1 LSKFHHTPSINQS
14 TLTSV
19 IGREHDGEAYPIIND
34 ATVDDDQL
42 GRVTS
47 LTQKLA
53 MEGIVMP
60 AKRIWGEMEK
70 SKFNPLREDL
80 DNEEKRM
87 EREWRRKG

>member
-1 LSKFHHTPSINQS
+1 
-14 TLTSV
+14 
-19 IGREHDGEAYPIIND
+19 
-34 ATVDDDQL
+34 
-42 GRVTS
+42 
-47 LTQKLA
+47 

-87 EREWRRKG
+87 EREWRRKGWRRRIGRRKRMTAEDWEEERKIDKVKRKIRVLEQREKMRGLREEIQKAKGR